1 MKIQKL
7 KPLVLFFMILG
18 FINIFQN
25 KSYADYSY
33 DVTSDVWS
41 TETNDSTFELTA
53 DSEEISCSAGG
64 GSTPSMWIGSM
75 GGTGNTNANDFDGT
89 DKADDFIAG
98 GVGFNIPLGGKSNYN
113 NCNKILAI
121 VETEKF
127 LKVVGELN
135 SLGAVSYTHLRA
147 HETA

>member
-1 MKIQKL
+1 MKNHRL
-7 KPLVLFFMILG
+7 KPIILFFMVFGL
-18 FINIFQN
+18 INIFQN

-41 TETNDSTFELTA
+41 TETNDSTFELTS
-53 DSEEISCSAGG
+53 DGEEISCSAGG
-64 GSTPSMWIGSM
+64 GS
-75 GGTGNTNANDFDGT
+75 
-89 DKADDFIAG
+89 
-98 GVGFNIPLGGKSNYN
+98 FNIPLGGKSNYS

-135 SLGAVSYTHLRA
+135 SLGVID
-147 HETA
+147 ETKMKSLIAKYLKTNESKFGTDIFGSLDLD

>member
-1 MKIQKL
+1 
-7 KPLVLFFMILG
+7 
-18 FINIFQN
+18 
-25 KSYADYSY
+25 
-33 DVTSDVWS
+33 
-41 TETNDSTFELTA
+41 
-53 DSEEISCSAGG
+53 
-64 GSTPSMWIGSM
+64 M

-135 SLGAVSYTHLRA
+135 SLGVID
-147 HETA
+147 ETKMKSLIAKYLKTNESKFGTDIFGSLDLD

>member
-75 GGTGNTNANDFDGT
+75 AGNGNTNANDFDG
-89 DKADDFIAG
+89 
-98 GVGFNIPLGGKSNYN
+98 
-113 NCNKILAI
+113 
-121 VETEKF
+121 
-127 LKVVGELN
+127 
-135 SLGAVSYTHLRA
+135 
-147 HETA
+147 